1 MPRSLRSHDTS
12 QGYPSIGTFVLLAAL
27 FSVTAFLIYQ
37 PALTGPFISD
47 DFFCVVDNP
56 YVQDL
61 NADSAMKVLD
71 PLGDPAVIVMNYA
84 PVSTLLHSLAWQ
96 LFGAEPVGHHVLNLA
111 LHIIASLLLVPLFVR
126 SGVPAAAAVLG
137 SAFFL
142 VHPANVEVA
151 AWISQLKTT
160 SALLL
165 SLASLL
171 AFPRH
176 LGLATGFFV
185 LGLLAKPAAAFVL
198 PVVILFAWTRGE
210 SIPWKWL
217 AGWALFFVAFA
228 AVEGVAIRES
238 DTDDLPALQDPLLTL
253 RTAGALIL
261 RYLVMASTSYGTA
274 AFQELPPVSP
284 LDPWWLG
291 SLAVLA
297 LLGWRL
303 IRTLRR
309 REPEAVFW
317 AWAVISFAPVSQ
329 IFPFLFPMAD
339 RYLYFIL
346 PGLMG
351 AALLAGS
358 EHWQYVVLSL
368 EKRGMSPS
376 PRLPLGRIALIAAT
390 GLLVLFGLHSHRR
403 ALLWRN
409 EALLVGDAA
418 ARYPEGGGAH
428 LLQAL
433 RAAQAQDAEAAAEGL
448 RGVADQNFVRFA
460 HLLDHPSVAP
470 IRNRPAIREAVR
482 EAAADW
488 IAGARQRQVSTQA
501 QLKLTGHA
509 HLLREE
515 YAQAAELFERAL
527 RAGGPH
533 DASLRRQLEALR
545 SR

>member
-1 MPRSLRSHDTS
+1 MLA
-12 QGYPSIGTFVLLAAL
+12 LLTLL
-27 FSVTAFLIYQ
+27 FSGTAFLIYQ

-47 DFFCVVDNP
+47 DFFCLVNNP

-61 NADSAMKVLD
+61 DADGVVEILD

-84 PVSTLLHSLAWQ
+84 PVSTLIHALAWQ
-96 LFGAEPVGHHVLNLA
+96 LFGAEVVGHHVLNLV
-111 LHIIASLLLVPLFVR
+111 LHIAASLLLVPLFMR
-126 SGVPAAAAVLG
+126 FGVPAAGAILG
-137 SAFFL
+137 GAFFL

-151 AWISQLKTT
+151 AWITQLKTT
-160 SALLL
+160 SSLVL
-165 SLASLL
+165 SLALIL

-185 LGLLAKPAAAFVL
+185 LALLAKPAAAFAL
-198 PVVILFAWTRGE
+198 PVIILFAWTRGGPM
-210 SIPWKWL
+210 PWKWF
-217 AGWALFFVAFA
+217 AAWALFFVAFA
-228 AVEGVAIRES
+228 AAEGVAIRES
-238 DTDDLPALQDPLLTL
+238 DTDDLPALRDPFLTA
-253 RTAGALIL
+253 RTAAALTL

-274 AFQELPPVSP
+274 AFQELPPVSL

-297 LLGWRL
+297 LLGWRF

-346 PGLMG
+346 PGLTG

-358 EHWQYVVLSL
+358 EC
-368 EKRGMSPS
+368 RGRIASALDERGLSPS
-376 PRLPLGRIALIAAT
+376 RRLPLGKIALIGAT
-390 GLLVLFGLHSHRR
+390 GLLILFAVHSHQR
-403 ALLWRN
+403 ALLWKH
-409 EALLVGDAA
+409 EMLLVSDAA
-418 ARYPEGGGAH
+418 ARYPEGGSAH
-428 LLQAL
+428 LVQAL
-433 RAAQAQDAEAAAEGL
+433 RAAQTQDVEAAAEGL

-460 HLLDHPSVAP
+460 VLIEHPSFAP
-470 IRNRPAIREAVR
+470 IRKRPAIREAVR

-488 IAGARQRQVSTQA
+488 IDGARRRQVSTQA
-501 QLKLTGHA
+501 QLKITGHA

-515 YAQAAELFERAL
+515 YDQAAELFERAL